1 MSLVNVIV
9 LIIVNLALYGFIA
22 ASLLGWRPPG
32 WSAENPANR
41 VLSAALAVAITG
53 AVILLGMYLL
63 TSGLID
69 ASSSTSILQTA
80 IWIDCAI
87 IVLLLIIRFLPQL
100 PIVSVLR
107 SHTASHQY
115 IAVAI
120 AIAVTAAVSLVGII
134 LVTRGIVGEFSSLRM
149 LRTVLWVDGV
159 VAITLVAL
167 WIFPRLPWPVYGK
180 STVRSSGEWRQALS
194 GLAIAVLILLT
205 LIGGFFI
212 AYGESGYLN
221 AEQVTKP
228 SKLIDPTKTIA
239 VVNNI
244 GELDAQNN
252 LTVLPAVSATFTGL
266 PTRTGTEIPTATPTD
281 ATNNVIVTQRA
292 TKLVTRAPTY
302 TATVGPTNTYT
313 ATAMATATATHT
325 AMATATATHTAMATA
340 TIAPTTATDPTECN
354 SDVDDWVEYKVKY
367 GDTLSS
373 LAVQRGIEIA
383 DIVEA
388 NCLSDFTLYSGQY
401 IYLPIDLGEDF
412 DGLIV
417 RMSTDNLI
425 VDGNLSDW
433 GTLSFVA
440 DQVVYGS
447 SVWNNNID
455 LSATYGIAWDDLY
468 LYIAIEVRDDVH
480 VQTEV
485 GETIFKGD
493 SVEILFDRDI
503 DNDAWVTQ
511 LNSDDY
517 QIGLSPGSFSD
528 DSVMTQV
535 YRWYPVVQSGAIT
548 NAKIESRSNE
558 GGYLIEAAL
567 PWTILGVSVT
577 SGDEYG
583 FVISVSDNDSEG
595 VAVQESMVSNSAARD
610 LSDPSTWGRIKL
622 VR

>member
-1 MSLVNVIV
+1 MSLVNVII
-9 LIIVNLALYGFIA
+9 LIIINLALYGFIA
-22 ASLLGWRPPG
+22 ARLLGWRPPG
-32 WSAENPANR
+32 WSAENPVSR
-41 VLSAALAVAITG
+41 VLSVALAVSITS
-53 AVILLGMYLL
+53 AVVLLGMYLL
-63 TSGLID
+63 TSGLVD
-69 ASSSTSILQTA
+69 ASDSTSVLQIA
-80 IWIDCAI
+80 LWIDFAI
-87 IVLLLIIRFLPQL
+87 IILLL
-100 PIVSVLR
+100 VLR
-107 SHTASHQY
+107 IFPRLPLVSLLRWDTARHQY

-134 LVTRGIVGEFSSLRM
+134 LVTRGIIGEFSSLRM
-149 LRTVLWVDGV
+149 LRTVLWVDGL

-180 STVRSSGEWRQALS
+180 STVRSSGEWRQALY
-194 GLAIAVLILLT
+194 GLAIAALILFT
-205 LIGGFFI
+205 VIGGFFI

-228 SKLIDPTKTIA
+228 SKLMDPTKTIA

-252 LTVLPAVSATFTGL
+252 LTVLPNVSATFTGL

-302 TATVGPTNTYT
+302 TATVGPTNTYIST
-313 ATAMATATATHT
+313 ATATATVT
-325 AMATATATHTAMATA
+325 ATATATATA
-340 TIAPTTATDPTECN
+340 TIIPATDSGPTEC
-354 SDVDDWVEYKVKY
+354 DFDFDDDWVEYEVKY

-373 LAVQRGIEIA
+373 LAVQRNYEIV

-388 NCLSDFTLYSGQY
+388 NCLSDLTLYSGQD

-412 DGLIV
+412 DGLMV

-447 SVWNNNID
+447 SVWNNNVD

-468 LYIAIEVRDDVH
+468 LYVAIEVRDDIH

-535 YRWYPVVQSGAIT
+535 YRWYPVVQSGTIT
-548 NAKIESRSNE
+548 NAKIESRSNA

-567 PWTILGVSVT
+567 PWTILGVSAT

>member
-1 MSLVNVIV
+1 
-9 LIIVNLALYGFIA
+9 
-22 ASLLGWRPPG
+22 
-32 WSAENPANR
+32 
-41 VLSAALAVAITG
+41 
-53 AVILLGMYLL
+53 
-63 TSGLID
+63 
-69 ASSSTSILQTA
+69 
-80 IWIDCAI
+80 
-87 IVLLLIIRFLPQL
+87 
-100 PIVSVLR
+100 
-107 SHTASHQY
+107 
-115 IAVAI
+115 
-120 AIAVTAAVSLVGII
+120 
-134 LVTRGIVGEFSSLRM
+134 
-149 LRTVLWVDGV
+149 
-159 VAITLVAL
+159 
-167 WIFPRLPWPVYGK
+167 
-180 STVRSSGEWRQALS
+180 
-194 GLAIAVLILLT
+194 
-205 LIGGFFI
+205 
-212 AYGESGYLN
+212 
-221 AEQVTKP
+221 
-228 SKLIDPTKTIA
+228 
-239 VVNNI
+239 
-244 GELDAQNN
+244 
-252 LTVLPAVSATFTGL
+252 
-266 PTRTGTEIPTATPTD
+266 
-281 ATNNVIVTQRA
+281 
-292 TKLVTRAPTY
+292 
-302 TATVGPTNTYT
+302 VGPTNT
-313 ATAMATATATHT
+313 ATATAT
-325 AMATATATHTAMATA
+325 AKATAKATA
-340 TIAPTTATDPTECN
+340 TIIPTTPSGPTDCN
-354 SDVDDWVEYKVKY
+354 FDVDDWVEYEVKY

-373 LAVQRGIEIA
+373 LAVQRGYEIV

-388 NCLSDFTLYSGQY
+388 NCLSDLTLYSGQD

-412 DGLIV
+412 DGLMV

-447 SVWNNNID
+447 SVWNNNVD

-468 LYIAIEVRDDVH
+468 LYVAIEVRDDIH

-535 YRWYPVVQSGAIT
+535 YRWYPVVQSGTIT
-548 NAKIESRSNE
+548 NAKIESQSNE

-567 PWTILGVSVT
+567 PWTILGVSAT

>member
-1 MSLVNVIV
+1 MSLVNVII

-22 ASLLGWRPPG
+22 ARLLGWRPPG

-69 ASSSTSILQTA
+69 ASSSTSVLQTA

-87 IVLLLIIRFLPQL
+87 IVLLLIIKFFPQL

-107 SHTASHQY
+107 WDTASHQY

-120 AIAVTAAVSLVGII
+120 AIAVTAAVSLLGII
-134 LVTRGIVGEFSSLRM
+134 LVTRGIIGEFSSLPM

-180 STVRSSGEWRQALS
+180 STGRSSGEWRQALF

-221 AEQVTKP
+221 AEQVTQP
-228 SKLIDPTKTIA
+228 SKLMNPTKTIV

-252 LTVLPAVSATFTGL
+252 LTVLPNVSATFTGL

-302 TATVGPTNTYT
+302 TATVGPTNT
-313 ATAMATATATHT
+313 ATATAT
-325 AMATATATHTAMATA
+325 AKATAKATA
-340 TIAPTTATDPTECN
+340 TIIPTTPSGPTDCN
-354 SDVDDWVEYKVKY
+354 FDVDDWVEYEVKY

-373 LAVQRGIEIA
+373 LAVQRGYEIV

-388 NCLSDFTLYSGQY
+388 NCLSDLTLYSGQD

-412 DGLIV
+412 DGLMV

-447 SVWNNNID
+447 SVWNNNVD

-468 LYIAIEVRDDVH
+468 LYVAIEVRDDIH

-535 YRWYPVVQSGAIT
+535 YRWYPVVQSGTIT
-548 NAKIESRSNE
+548 NAKIESQSNE

-567 PWTILGVSVT
+567 PWTILGVSAT

>member
-1 MSLVNVIV
+1 MSLVNVII

-22 ASLLGWRPPG
+22 ARLLGWRPPG
-32 WSAENPANR
+32 WSAENPVNR

-87 IVLLLIIRFLPQL
+87 IVLLLIIRFIPQI

-107 SHTASHQY
+107 WDTASHQY

-134 LVTRGIVGEFSSLRM
+134 LVSRGIIGEFSSLRM

-159 VAITLVAL
+159 VATTLVAL

-221 AEQVTKP
+221 AERVTVP
-228 SKLIDPTKTIA
+228 SKLMDPTKTIV

-252 LTVLPAVSATFTGL
+252 LTMLSNVSATFTGL

-302 TATVGPTNTYT
+302 TETVGPTNT
-313 ATAMATATATHT
+313 ATATATAT
-325 AMATATATHTAMATA
+325 TTTRATATRTT
-340 TIAPTTATDPTECN
+340 TIISTTASGPTECN
-354 SDVDDWVEYKVKY
+354 FDVDDWVEYEVKY

-373 LAVQRGIEIA
+373 LAVQRGYEIV

-388 NCLSDFTLYSGQY
+388 NCLSDLALYSGQY

-412 DGLIV
+412 DGLMV

-433 GTLSFVA
+433 GKLSFIA

-455 LSATYGIAWDDLY
+455 LSATYGLAWDDLY
-468 LYIAIEVRDDVH
+468 LYVAIEVRDDIH

-517 QIGLSPGSFSD
+517 QIGLSAGSFSD

-535 YRWYPVVQSGAIT
+535 YRWYPVVQSGTIT

-558 GGYLIEAAL
+558 GGYIIEAAL
-567 PWTILGVSVT
+567 PWTIFGVSAT

-583 FVISVSDNDSEG
+583 FV
-595 VAVQESMVSNSAARD
+595 
-610 LSDPSTWGRIKL
+610 
-622 VR
+622 

>member
-1 MSLVNVIV
+1 MSLVNVII

-22 ASLLGWRPPG
+22 ARLLGWRPPG

-69 ASSSTSILQTA
+69 ASSSTSVLQTA

-87 IVLLLIIRFLPQL
+87 IVLLLIIKFFPQL

-107 SHTASHQY
+107 WDTASHQY

-120 AIAVTAAVSLVGII
+120 AIAVTAAVSLLGII
-134 LVTRGIVGEFSSLRM
+134 LVTRGIIGEFSSLPM

-180 STVRSSGEWRQALS
+180 STGRSSGEWRQALF

-221 AEQVTKP
+221 AEQVTQP
-228 SKLIDPTKTIA
+228 SKLMNPTKTIV

-252 LTVLPAVSATFTGL
+252 LTVLPNVSATFTGL

-302 TATVGPTNTYT
+302 TATVGPTNT
-313 ATAMATATATHT
+313 ATATAT
-325 AMATATATHTAMATA
+325 AKATAKATA
-340 TIAPTTATDPTECN
+340 TIIPTTPSGPTDCN
-354 SDVDDWVEYKVKY
+354 FDVDDWVEYEVKY

-373 LAVQRGIEIA
+373 LAVQRGYEIV

-388 NCLSDFTLYSGQY
+388 NCLSDLTLYSGQY
-401 IYLPIDLGEDF
+401 IYLPIDIGEDF

-447 SVWNNNID
+447 SVWNNNVD

-468 LYIAIEVRDDVH
+468 LYVAIEVRDDIH

-535 YRWYPVVQSGAIT
+535 YRWYPVVQSGTIT
-548 NAKIESRSNE
+548 NAKIESQSNE

-567 PWTILGVSVT
+567 PWTILGVSAT

>member
-1 MSLVNVIV
+1 MSLVNVII

-22 ASLLGWRPPG
+22 ARLLGWRPPG

-69 ASSSTSILQTA
+69 ASSSTSVLQTA

-87 IVLLLIIRFLPQL
+87 IVLLLIIKFFPQL

-107 SHTASHQY
+107 WDTASHQY

-120 AIAVTAAVSLVGII
+120 AIAVTAAVSLLGII
-134 LVTRGIVGEFSSLRM
+134 LVTRGIIGEFSSLPM

-180 STVRSSGEWRQALS
+180 STGRSSGEWRQALS

-221 AEQVTKP
+221 AEQVTQP
-228 SKLIDPTKTIA
+228 SKLMDPTKTIV

-252 LTVLPAVSATFTGL
+252 LTVLPNVSATFTGL

-302 TATVGPTNTYT
+302 TATVGPTNT
-313 ATAMATATATHT
+313 ATATAT
-325 AMATATATHTAMATA
+325 AKATAKATA
-340 TIAPTTATDPTECN
+340 TIIPTTPSGPTDCN
-354 SDVDDWVEYKVKY
+354 FDVDDWVEYEVKY

-373 LAVQRGIEIA
+373 LAVQRGYEIV

-388 NCLSDFTLYSGQY
+388 NCLSDLTLYSGQD

-412 DGLIV
+412 DGLMV

-447 SVWNNNID
+447 SVWNNNVD

-468 LYIAIEVRDDVH
+468 LYVAIEVRDDIH

-535 YRWYPVVQSGAIT
+535 YRWYPVVQSGTIT
-548 NAKIESRSNE
+548 NAKIESQSNE

-567 PWTILGVSVT
+567 PWTILGVSAT

>member
-1 MSLVNVIV
+1 MSLVNVII

-22 ASLLGWRPPG
+22 AGLLGWRPPG
-32 WSAENPANR
+32 WNAANRENR

-53 AVILLGMYLL
+53 AIILLGMYLL
-63 TSGLID
+63 TSGLIH
-69 ASSSTSILQTA
+69 ASYSANVLQTA

-87 IVLLLIIRFLPQL
+87 IVLLLIVRFLPRL
-100 PIVSVLR
+100 PIVSGLHWDNV
-107 SHTASHQY
+107 SHQY
-115 IAVAI
+115 IALAI
-120 AIAVTAAVSLVGII
+120 AVAVTAAVSLVGII
-134 LVTRGIVGEFSSLRM
+134 LVSRGIIGEFSSLRM
-149 LRTVLWVDGV
+149 LNMILWVDGLI
-159 VAITLVAL
+159 AITLVAL

-180 STVRSSGEWRQALS
+180 STVRSSGEWKKALS

-205 LIGGFFI
+205 LIGGFLI
-212 AYGESGYLN
+212 AYGEGGYLN
-221 AEQVTKP
+221 TEQETKL
-228 SKLIDPTKTIA
+228 SQLMGPTNTIA
-239 VVNNI
+239 SVSKI
-244 GELDAQNN
+244 GELDSQSNVT
-252 LTVLPAVSATFTGL
+252 LQPTVSATFTGL

-281 ATNNVIVTQRA
+281 VTNNVMVTQRA

-313 ATAMATATATHT
+313 ATAPVTATATAPVTATATAT
-325 AMATATATHTAMATA
+325 ATI
-340 TIAPTTATDPTECN
+340 IAPTALGPTNCDF
-354 SDVDDWVEYKVKY
+354 DVDDDWVEYEVKY

-373 LAVQRGIEIA
+373 LALQRNSEIV

-388 NCLSDFTLYSGQY
+388 NCLSDLTLYSGQD
-401 IYLPIDLGEDF
+401 IYLPIDIGDDF
-412 DGLIV
+412 DGLMV
-417 RMSTDNLI
+417 RMATDNLI

-440 DQVVYGS
+440 DKVVYGS
-447 SVWNNNID
+447 SVWNNNVD

-468 LYIAIEVRDDVH
+468 LYIAVEVRDDIH

-503 DNDAWVTQ
+503 DNDNWVTQ

-517 QIGLSPGSFSD
+517 QIGLSPGSFSG
-528 DSVMTQV
+528 DSVRTQV
-535 YRWYPVVQSGAIT
+535 YRWYPAVESGTIA
-548 NAKIESRSNE
+548 NAKIESRSNV

-567 PWTILGVSVT
+567 PWTILGVSAT

-583 FVISVSDNDSEG
+583 FVISVSDNDSNG
-595 VAVQESMVSNSAARD
+595 VAVQESMVSSSAARD
-610 LSDPSTWGRIKL
+610 LSNPSTWGRIKL